1 MTVKKLDTDFY
12 NETNERLSNTSQ
24 LRLFSL
30 LQDIETKERFLN
42 IFNAYMINED
52 VSRSVIYEKYE
63 VGNNEWWD
71 NISNKLYG
79 TPYLWWILPMIN
91 NIVNPFESLEEGTEI
106 NVLKERYI
114 YQMLKEI
121 RNLGDV

>member
-63 VGNNEWWD
+63 VGNNE
-71 NISNKLYG
+71 
-79 TPYLWWILPMIN
+79 
-91 NIVNPFESLEEGTEI
+91 
-106 NVLKERYI
+106 
-114 YQMLKEI
+114 
-121 RNLGDV
+121 